1 MLVPLTTNSY
11 ASPVPGT
18 DLGRA
23 VTLGAMIFGVLFL
36 SMPLAIVGQNFTAIW
51 DDRERIVFIEKVK
64 DTFIKDGDVTAEALA
79 EAFEKIDFDGSGTIT
94 RKELRLALRGMG
106 MRLGDVSLAQL
117 WHAIDHD
124 KSGEID
130 QHEFIKLFFD
140 DGGQAAGM
148 ASPRTPSP
156 RAPSKTTSSGDSG
169 GGGGGGG
176 KTGGEEKQ
184 QSSCAAADPFQARL
198 ASSASAFASAD
209 ATYAGLSDLPCPR
222 DGVEDL
228 PSPRGLPATKTAI
241 DIARLE
247 RNQERMAQ
255 QLQNIERL
263 LHKSIALQSSTSAP
277 HVPFHLDD
285 TERES
290 CC

>member
-36 SMPLAIVGQNFTAIW
+36 SMPLAIVGQNFTTIW
-51 DDRERIVFIEKVK
+51 EDRERIIFIEKVK

-140 DGGQAAGM
+140 DGGLSAGM

-156 RAPSKTTSSGDSG
+156 HAPSKTTSSGDSG
-169 GGGGGGG
+169 GGGG
-176 KTGGEEKQ
+176 KSGGEEKQ
-184 QSSCAAADPFQARL
+184 SSWAAADPFQARL
-198 ASSASAFASAD
+198 ASSASASASAD
-209 ATYAGLSDLPCPR
+209 ATYAGLSDHPRPR
-222 DGVEDL
+222 DGVEDM

-247 RNQERMAQ
+247 RNQEQMAQ

-263 LHKSIALQSSTSAP
+263 LHKSIALQSSTSVP
-277 HVPFHLDD
+277 HAPFHLDD
-285 TERES
+285 TERAN